1 MPGEFHLSIKNTQRK
16 IVDVRDLFKDLTKEE
31 LEILEKA
38 KLRSEEE
45 KRLKD
50 FRENE
55 NYYMSQK
62 ESKYKKKH
70 ESNLV
75 TYSSKPSLQDMDK
88 STSASDLLVTSAY
101 ADEKEANLIRSIK
114 IRDSNRQQVIQK
126 HRSMMFIPNEEEEN
140 QMFSKATQMNRYL
153 SHIDVNE
160 LPKETYLNYMPH
172 YNIIQKVSIK
182 KPPKPKTVSKD
193 KTSSQNYTENS
204 SISTDS
210 SNSSYLNRHYVKNKV
225 SSNPPRSPPQ
235 MSIPKAKMTRCCDDE
250 YNRRYFNG
258 FKNKMKTFLEV
269 DKKFKFRSTHVI
281 KKLCN

>member
-101 ADEKEANLIRSIK
+101 VDEKEANLIRSIK
-114 IRDSNRQQVIQK
+114 IRDSNRQKSSKIKEQE
-126 HRSMMFIPNEEEEN
+126 RS
-140 QMFSKATQMNRYL
+140 
-153 SHIDVNE
+153 
-160 LPKETYLNYMPH
+160 
-172 YNIIQKVSIK
+172 II
-182 KPPKPKTVSKD
+182 
-193 KTSSQNYTENS
+193 
-204 SISTDS
+204 
-210 SNSSYLNRHYVKNKV
+210 KN
-225 SSNPPRSPPQ
+225 
-235 MSIPKAKMTRCCDDE
+235 
-250 YNRRYFNG
+250 
-258 FKNKMKTFLEV
+258 
-269 DKKFKFRSTHVI
+269 DKKFLKKFNKLVLDSNNSKI
-281 KKLCN
+281 NIKINKKLCSFKAKNSSQDAVGNPKLDSTSQSFSSRSNSESSLKNSINIKVSLEATFATKKALWIYKYINIVSKIES